1 MMICTLPDK
10 FWTPNRYN
18 VRGGT
23 LTAPYVGRLHV
34 DDAGPQDRDQ
44 LASKRGALRSAAAGD
59 GAVAH
64 ARRRESARGSACLPC
79 RRAERI
85 LIFACAPAAR
95 DYGTGVHLIYGYTT
109 IRRT

>member
-85 LIFACAPAAR
+85 LIFVRAAAR